1 MRFLNFFMP
10 FLLWWPSEHAQY
22 FQYMGWNAFSWYLC
36 NKNDLFTIVNISSL
50 IGIVLFDYMELND
63 THRKN
68 HKCARSLPF
77 LAPTNHQ
84 TIAVH
89 QIGGMYVCTFL
100 SATPQPP
107 CYRRGSTFHSC
118 FVVLVSRSSRCA
130 VVNDH
135 FTLSGPFKVSRFI
148 DQYLL
153 NLLANQTYGEVAS
166 RGGIPWIAA
175 LSALHEAELWL
186 GASCDVDIELT
197 SNNTLPQ
204 LISLI
209 RFFAVV
215 MIDDSR
221 CCVDEM
227 NVPIYAPPCVSQR
240 CLTVFIATVVSY
252 WPLNQHTYEG
262 FWLMSYD
269 EYLISMHY
277 SAQATAIVVF

>member
-1 MRFLNFFMP
+1 MRTQFAISRANQ
-10 FLLWWPSEHAQY
+10 PSNH
-22 FQYMGWNAFSWYLC
+22 C
-36 NKNDLFTIVNISSL
+36 RSSNRRD
-50 IGIVLFDYMELND
+50 V
-63 THRKN
+63 R
-68 HKCARSLPF
+68 
-77 LAPTNHQ
+77 
-84 TIAVH
+84 
-89 QIGGMYVCTFL
+89 TFL

-118 FVVLVSRSSRCA
+118 FVALVSRCGRCA

-153 NLLANQTYGEVAS
+153 NLLANQTYGEAAS

-186 GASCDVDIELT
+186 GASWDVNIELT
-197 SNNTLPQ
+197 SSTLPQ

-227 NVPIYAPPCVSQR
+227 NVPNISTRRHVS
-240 CLTVFIATVVSY
+240 VNDV
-252 WPLNQHTYEG
+252 
-262 FWLMSYD
+262 
-269 EYLISMHY
+269 
-277 SAQATAIVVF
+277 